1 LIFLG
6 NFPDDFCKNLPKFP
20 KRLGKKVGATLHIK
34 TEKIK
39 KTTFCCPELFLIC
52 YNQFNFTI
60 RIKGTIMFGIFDSKS
75 NVAEAKIFFG
85 STEATKTLKT
95 ERKSPY
101 DGTIVST
108 APLCDA
114 DDTTKALHIAKDA
127 SKTAA
132 ASPLSQRI
140 LWLEDVARRLMEER
154 ENFAMMLSKEVAKPI
169 AFSRIEVERCA
180 ETIKLT
186 ALELANLHGETIP
199 TDIMPS
205 GKKTMAYFKRE
216 PVGVV
221 ACITPFNFPLNLVA
235 HKIAPALGAGNTV
248 VLKPTPEAPMTAYML
263 AKLFV
268 ESKYAVKDALSVVYG
283 DAEVG
288 STLVKSP
295 IPRVISFTGSVPV
308 GKIIMSQAGIK
319 KVSLELGGNAA
330 TYIDKSADLELA
342 AARCAYGAFYNSGQ
356 VCISLQ
362 RIYVHEEVYKA
373 FAQLLAKETK
383 KLKVGSPYEED
394 TFMGPLIDEE
404 SRHRA
409 KSWVA
414 SAKNEGAKVVAGG
427 EEVEGIFPPT
437 VMADVT
443 DEMKIICEEVFA
455 PIVSLVAV
463 PDYEIAIKKMN
474 DSPYGLQFSI
484 FTNDLKMTQCFIDDA
499 ACGGVVIN
507 DIPTLRFDVQPYGGS
522 KLSGVGREGPRWA
535 LEEFTEIK
543 SVVIC

>member
-1 LIFLG
+1 M
-6 NFPDDFCKNLPKFP
+6 FPI
-20 KRLGKKVGATLHIK
+20 A
-34 TEKIK
+34 
-39 KTTFCCPELFLIC
+39 
-52 YNQFNFTI
+52 Q
-60 RIKGTIMFGIFDSKS
+60 
-75 NVAEAKIFFG
+75 AKIFFG
-85 STEATKTLKT
+85 STEETKEVQQ

-101 DGTIVST
+101 DGAVVST
-108 APLCDA
+108 APVCDA
-114 DDTTKALHIAKDA
+114 EDTKRALLIAKSVA
-127 SKTAA
+127 KTAGKT
-132 ASPLSQRI
+132 PLSQRI
-140 LWLEDVARRLMEER
+140 LWLEDVAKKLTEAKEDFALML
-154 ENFAMMLSKEVAKPI
+154 AKEVAKPI
-169 AFSRIEVERCA
+169 AFSRIEVERCV
-180 ETIKLT
+180 ETIRLT
-186 ALELANLHGETIP
+186 AMELSSLHGETIP

-205 GKKTMAYFKRE
+205 GKRTLAYFRRE

-248 VLKPTPEAPMTAYML
+248 VLKPTPEAPMTAYMF

-268 ESKYAVKDALSVVYG
+268 DSPYATKDALSVVYG

-288 STLVKSP
+288 SALVQSD

-308 GKIIMSQAGIK
+308 ANIITKQAGIK

-330 TYIDKSADLELA
+330 TYIDESADLAVA
-342 AARCAYGAFYNSGQ
+342 ANRCAFGAFYNSGQ

-362 RIYVHEEVYKA
+362 RIYVNEKVYDTFAKHMAEET
-373 FAQLLAKETK
+373 L

-404 SRHRA
+404 SKQRA
-409 KSWVA
+409 KSWID
-414 SAKNEGAKVVAGG
+414 SARNEGAKVIAGG
-427 EEVEGIFPPT
+427 EEVEGMFPPT

-455 PIVSLVAV
+455 PIVSLVSV
-463 PDYEIAIKKMN
+463 PDYETAVEKMN

-484 FTNDLKMTQCFIDDA
+484 FTNDLKMTQAFIEDA
-499 ACGGVVIN
+499 ECGGVVIN

-522 KLSGVGREGPRWA
+522 KLSGVGREGPKWA
-535 LEEFTEIK
+535 LEEFTEVK